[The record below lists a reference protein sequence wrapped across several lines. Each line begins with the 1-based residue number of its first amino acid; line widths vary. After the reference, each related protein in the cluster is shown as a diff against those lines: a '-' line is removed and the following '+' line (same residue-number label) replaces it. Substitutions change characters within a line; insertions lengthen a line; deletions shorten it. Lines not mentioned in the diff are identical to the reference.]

1 MGWACLMMSRSVLA
15 SLLILVLSLLF
26 AGCGDDVKRVH
37 VYFDLEPIRSV
48 YIDDVNITDAAV
60 NKRILGLAGRE
71 LEYVRGPKTGEFVD
85 NNIYNFLVQ
94 YKMILDEDIFLSLGQ
109 EHFFTEVYTCD
120 NFDQRTIIGWVRS
133 KEQIEGKYVVEGY
146 SAANDLAQDNL
157 LDDIKDLC
165 TKLYQSE
172 KMSDIL
178 GNLSGYENT
187 SNEVRIPAQEV
198 KDMLDG
204 LGVPY
209 DE

>member
-1 MGWACLMMSRSVLA
+1 MRLNNIVFIVS
-15 SLLILVLSLLF
+15 ILF
-26 AGCGDDVKRVH
+26 FIGCGDDVKRVH
-37 VYFDLEPIRSV
+37 VHFDLEPIRSV
-48 YIDDVNITDAAV
+48 YIDNVNITDVAV

-109 EHFFTEVYTCD
+109 EHFFTEVYICD
-120 NFDQRTIIGWVRS
+120 DFNRRSSIGWERS
-133 KEQIEGKYVVEGY
+133 KEQIEGKYVFEGY
-146 SAANDLAQDNL
+146 SAANSFAQMNM

-172 KMSDIL
+172 KTSDIL

-204 LGVPY
+204 LGVAY

>member
-1 MGWACLMMSRSVLA
+1 MRLNNIVFIVS
-15 SLLILVLSLLF
+15 ILF
-26 AGCGDDVKRVH
+26 FIGCGDDVKRVH
-37 VYFDLEPIRSV
+37 VYFDLEAIDSV

-60 NKRILGLAGRE
+60 NKIILGFLGRE
-71 LEYVRGPKTGEFVD
+71 RSYVRGPKTGTVVD
-85 NNIYNFLVQ
+85 NDIYNFLVQ
-94 YKMILDEDIFLSLGQ
+94 YKMILNEDIFLSLGQ